1 MKKNTVI
8 SVLLSGCIACGML
21 ACTDMDEYKKIS
33 GDEEIVYPG
42 KIEEAIVYTGDG
54 RVVVEGLCKSDP
66 KIVSCRVY
74 WGLGSEY
81 VEVPVDMSGGPFR
94 VRREIA
100 LPENSYN
107 FDIYTY
113 DAEGNRSIPVNV
125 TGKSYGEQYK
135 ASLTNRL
142 VKSFTLQDGQAV
154 IEWWDIDATQDYI
167 N

>member
-54 RVVVEGLCKSDP
+54 RGGVEGLCKSDP

-113 DAEGNRSIPVNV
+113 AAEGNRSIPVNV
-125 TGKSYGEQYK
+125 TGKSYGE
-135 ASLTNRL
+135 
-142 VKSFTLQDGQAV
+142 
-154 IEWWDIDATQDYI
+154 
-167 N
+167 

>member
-81 VEVPVDMSGGPFR
+81 VEVRWICPAAVPGS
-94 VRREIA
+94 A
-100 LPENSYN
+100 
-107 FDIYTY
+107 
-113 DAEGNRSIPVNV
+113 GNR
-125 TGKSYGEQYK
+125 T
-135 ASLTNRL
+135 A
-142 VKSFTLQDGQAV
+142 
-154 IEWWDIDATQDYI
+154 
-167 N
+167 

>member
-66 KIVSCRVY
+66 KIVSCRIY
-74 WGLGSEY
+74 WDLGTRYE
-81 VEVPVDMSGGPFR
+81 EVSVDMSGGAFR
-94 VRREIA
+94 IEKEIT
-100 LPENSYN
+100 LPGS
-107 FDIYTY
+107 
-113 DAEGNRSIPVNV
+113 AGNR
-125 TGKSYGEQYK
+125 T
-135 ASLTNRL
+135 A
-142 VKSFTLQDGQAV
+142 
-154 IEWWDIDATQDYI
+154 
-167 N
+167 

>member
-66 KIVSCRVY
+66 KIGARQRICR
-74 WGLGSEY
+74 SA
-81 VEVPVDMSGGPFR
+81 GGY
-94 VRREIA
+94 VRRPVPGSA
-100 LPENSYN
+100 
-107 FDIYTY
+107 
-113 DAEGNRSIPVNV
+113 GNR
-125 TGKSYGEQYK
+125 T
-135 ASLTNRL
+135 A
-142 VKSFTLQDGQAV
+142 
-154 IEWWDIDATQDYI
+154 
-167 N
+167 